1 MVYFGHVQEKLDS
14 SPVRGQNWYSL
25 SQSWG
30 PILLVKYQFRQEHM
44 TQLWPETSGE
54 VYLGGEG
61 KNTIHL
67 WKTEEVMFILF
78 SYTDHELHT
87 CRE

>member
-1 MVYFGHVQEKLDS
+1 MKNKDRSTITFAKCPHSSHTLLPFPKQNLGFVWVPMVYFGHVQEKLDS

-44 TQLWPETSGE
+44 TQL
-54 VYLGGEG
+54 
-61 KNTIHL
+61 
-67 WKTEEVMFILF
+67 
-78 SYTDHELHT
+78 
-87 CRE
+87 